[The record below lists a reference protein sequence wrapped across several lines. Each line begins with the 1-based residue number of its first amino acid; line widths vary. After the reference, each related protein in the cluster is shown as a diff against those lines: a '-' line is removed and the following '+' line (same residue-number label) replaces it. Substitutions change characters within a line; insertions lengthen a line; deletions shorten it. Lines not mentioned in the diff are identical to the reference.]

1 MISNFHDE
9 ATCVKLHSSSH
20 KATLFRKSFSRIKR
34 LFQTLTLKRK
44 LVQGNYYRRT
54 HLVTCNTCKTRLVT
68 HSTLLTTRST
78 RSTRFSPVVLVC
90 PLVVSV
96 CPLVVPVVLPV
107 GLFITDQLSIFLLN
121 NLFDNPVLFK
131 NVAQFLLIDIM
142 TLIGTY
148 VIKTKKTVN
157 KIRCY

>member
-78 RSTRFSPVVLVC
+78 RSTHFSTRSTRLSTRSTRFSTCSTRLSTRSTRFSTRSTRLSTRSIC
-90 PLVVSV
+90 MSSRSTRS
-96 CPLVVPVVLPV
+96 
-107 GLFITDQLSIFLLN
+107 ITCRSFYN
-121 NLFDNPVLFK
+121 
-131 NVAQFLLIDIM
+131 
-142 TLIGTY
+142 
-148 VIKTKKTVN
+148 
-157 KIRCY
+157 